1 MKKKLILFDWGNIV
15 ESHTTGYTCYDAY
28 NDLFYEC
35 GYKGEEMIFNVL
47 GKYKLSCIKTNEEF
61 SKTYKLM
68 AKEFNLNKTYDE
80 FVKIYKKVFSRIDY
94 YKEVA
99 DYEISLKDK
108 CYIGILSDLNIF
120 DKERLDKQVN
130 LSLYD
135 YVFLSYE
142 MGLKKPSIEI
152 FNAVQKQLPF
162 TPNNIL
168 FIDDRKDNIESA
180 KKLGWNT
187 CQATGLELDKI
198 KSSVDKFLSIEIEK
212 NNKKRF

>member
-15 ESHTTGYTCYDAY
+15 DSHTTGYTCYDAY
-28 NDLFYEC
+28 NDLFNEC
-35 GYKGEEMIFNVL
+35 GYKGEKTIYNVL
-47 GKYKLSCIKTNEEF
+47 GKYNLSCIKTNEEF

-68 AKEFNLNKTYDE
+68 AKEFNLNKSYDE
-80 FVKIYKKVFSRIDY
+80 FVKIYKRVFSRIDY

-130 LSLYD
+130 LPLYD

-142 MGLKKPSIEI
+142 MGLKKPGIEI

-180 KKLGWNT
+180 KKIGWNT

-212 NNKKRF
+212 SK

>member
-35 GYKGEEMIFNVL
+35 GYKGEEIIFNVL

-80 FVKIYKKVFSRIDY
+80 FVKIYKRVFSRIDY

-130 LSLYD
+130 LPLYD

-142 MGLKKPSIEI
+142 MGLKKPGIEI

-180 KKLGWNT
+180 KKLRWNT

-198 KSSVDKFLSIEIEK
+198 KLSVDKFLSIEIEK
-212 NNKKRF
+212 K

>member
-15 ESHTTGYTCYDAY
+15 DSHTTGYTCYDAY
-28 NDLFYEC
+28 NDLFNEC
-35 GYKGEEMIFNVL
+35 GYKGEETIYNVL
-47 GKYKLSCIKTNEEF
+47 GKYNLSCIKTNEEF

-68 AKEFNLNKTYDE
+68 AKEFNLNKSYDE
-80 FVKIYKKVFSRIDY
+80 FVKIYKRVFSRIDY
-94 YKEVA
+94 YKKVA

-130 LSLYD
+130 LPLYD

-142 MGLKKPSIEI
+142 MGLKKPGIEI

-180 KKLGWNT
+180 KKIGWNT
-187 CQATGLELDKI
+187 CHATGLELDKI

-212 NNKKRF
+212 SK